1 MSSVLSVTQDSFASQ
16 VLQSPQPVVVDFY
29 ATWCPPCR
37 ALSPILDRLASE
49 FDGQIRFVKI
59 NSDDEPELADR
70 YQVTSL
76 PTVLLLDGGEIR
88 GQFSGLPPEAQLR
101 QQLRQWLE
109 QRGVSAQ

>member
-1 MSSVLSVTQDSFASQ
+1 MSSVLSVTQATFADQ
-16 VLQSPQPVVVDFY
+16 VLHSPQPVVVDFY

-37 ALSPILDRLASE
+37 ALSPILDRLAGE
-49 FDGQIRFVKI
+49 FAGQIRFVKI
-59 NSDDEPELADR
+59 NSDEEPELADR
-70 YQVTSL
+70 YQIASL
-76 PTVLLLDGGEIR
+76 PTVLLFDSGDIR

>member
-1 MSSVLSVTQDSFASQ
+1 MSSVISVGQATFDSQ
-16 VLQSPQPVVVDFY
+16 VLQSQQPVVVDFY

-37 ALSPILDRLASE
+37 ALSPILDRLAQE

-59 NSDDEPELADR
+59 NSDEEPELADR
-70 YQVTSL
+70 YQITSL
-76 PTVLLLDGGEIR
+76 PTVLLFEDGEAR

-109 QRGVSAQ
+109 QRGVSSQ